1 MDLFLVCQEIHRIY
15 HTFFIFPSFHQT
27 FAIPF
32 PLAQVGVLRV
42 PVLQPILSVNED
54 PEGQY
59 AQGGGVAPSSRPPA
73 TKPPKRLRY
82 YARLYVN
89 GRLLDSSEDSPL
101 DEDFVTLF
109 KDTFRWVTLCPCF
122 LNHGFIPSAH

>member
-1 MDLFLVCQEIHRIY
+1 M
-15 HTFFIFPSFHQT
+15 
-27 FAIPF
+27 
-32 PLAQVGVLRV
+32 LRV

-59 AQGGGVAPSSRPPA
+59 LQGAQGGASATNSRPPA

-89 GRLLDSSEDSPL
+89 GRLLDSSEDSAL
-101 DEDFVTLF
+101 DDDFVIVF
-109 KDTFRWVTLCPCF
+109 KDTFRQGASINSVK
-122 LNHGFIPSAH
+122 